1 MAHYPETLFPQI
13 AQQEKRAFLAAFA
26 STGRIRRAAEA
37 AQTNWRSHYNWLRDD
52 PQYLDAFAEAQRIA
66 ADFFE
71 DEAVRRATEGW
82 DKKVFHQG
90 QHVDN
95 ERVYSDVLLMFTLK
109 GAKPDKYK
117 DRTQVSGDANAP
129 LEVLHKYGR
138 SSEPQS

>member
-1 MAHYPETLFPQI
+1 MATYPETLFPQI

-26 STGRIRRAAEA
+26 STGRIRRASEA
-37 AQTNWRSHYNWLRDD
+37 AQVNWRNHYNWLRDD

-82 DKKVFHQG
+82 ERKVFHQG

-95 ERVYSDVLLMFTLK
+95 EKVYSDVLLMFTLK
-109 GAKPDKYK
+109 GWKPEKYK
-117 DRTQVSGDANAP
+117 DRAEVTGPQNGPLQITLTTYTAKDA
-129 LEVLHKYGR
+129 
-138 SSEPQS
+138 